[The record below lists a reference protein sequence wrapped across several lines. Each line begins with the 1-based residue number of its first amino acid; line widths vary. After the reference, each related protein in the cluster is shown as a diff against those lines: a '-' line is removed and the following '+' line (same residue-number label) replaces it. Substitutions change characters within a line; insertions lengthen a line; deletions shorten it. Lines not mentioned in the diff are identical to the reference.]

1 MRNYKLFVDFFDVY
15 EELMRFNLYEF
26 HSPFA
31 ILFIEASDPDDACEI
46 AMQRL
51 MRLITKQD
59 NSIQTRIICR
69 KIRKYFRIDKVYAL

>member
-15 EELMRFNLYEF
+15 EELMAFNLYEF

-46 AMQRL
+46 AMHRL
-51 MRLITKQD
+51 MRLIMKQD
-59 NSIQTRIICR
+59 SSIETRIICR
-69 KIRKYFRIDKVYAL
+69 KIRKYLRIDKVYPL

>member
-1 MRNYKLFVDFFDVY
+1 MRIYKLFVDFFDIY

-46 AMQRL
+46 AMHRL
-51 MRLITKQD
+51 MRLIIKQD
-59 NSIQTRIICR
+59 SSIKTRITCR
-69 KIRKYFRIDKVYAL
+69 NIRKYFRIDKVYAL